1 MLVILG
7 VGRWKQKDSWSS
19 KSTRLDSGPV
29 RDDFPK
35 ETGPQGTTLKI
46 VLWSSQAHIRAVPH
60 TYTVTPPPPP
70 PQQRTHQ
77 HAQAHVASCCC
88 VWNRNDDERHV
99 SPIR

>member
-1 MLVILG
+1 MLAILG

-19 KSTRLDSGPV
+19 RPTRLGSGPI

-46 VLWSSQAHIRAVPH
+46 VLWSPQAHVRAVPH
-60 TYTVTPPPPP
+60 TYTVTTPPPP
-70 PQQRTHQ
+70 QRTHQ

-88 VWNRNDDERHV
+88 VWNRNDDELHV